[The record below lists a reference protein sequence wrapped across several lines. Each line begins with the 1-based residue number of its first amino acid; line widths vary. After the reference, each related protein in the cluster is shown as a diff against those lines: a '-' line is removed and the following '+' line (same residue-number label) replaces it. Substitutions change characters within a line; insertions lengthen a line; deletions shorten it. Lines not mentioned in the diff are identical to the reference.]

1 MFRIFS
7 WRRKQHEWR
16 LVGTALNYMPH
27 GFCMF
32 GPDKR
37 LVLCNDEYANMYR
50 LPPELRKPG
59 TTHDEIIAHRVQSG
73 LLNGEKNKN
82 AVEKKISELGT
93 LSSIK
98 VSRRIDKLN
107 DGRLICVTRG
117 PMPEGGWV
125 ATHEDVSERLR
136 LEDQR
141 DHMVSQEQRRISID
155 EAITTFRN
163 RVEAKFK
170 SATDHATALRSTA
183 SKLFASSRQTA
194 DRAEDAAKFSD
205 DASTNVGFAASATT
219 ELTSSIAEISSHL
232 ERTNSLVGMAS
243 GEAGATNQEI
253 ADLAKSAE
261 KIGLVVKLIQA
272 VAAQTNLL
280 ALNATIEAARAGE
293 AGRGFAV
300 VASEVKSLAVQ
311 TAKATEE
318 IANQVAAVQA
328 GTGAAIEAV
337 SRINTRMQQIG
348 EFTSAAAKSAQ
359 EQHAATEEISGNVN
373 RAAEG
378 TQSIV
383 ALLGELSGAAD
394 ETQGSAETVLAASE
408 AVSAIAKD
416 MRNEIADFLHKVA
429 AQPQSAR
436 P

>member
-1 MFRIFS
+1 MYRFFS
-7 WRRKQHEWR
+7 WRKKQHEWR
-16 LVGTALNYMPH
+16 LATALNYMPH

-59 TTHDEIIAHRVQSG
+59 TTHDAIIAHRVQSG
-73 LLNGEKNKN
+73 LLNGEKNKT

-93 LSSIK
+93 LSSTK

-141 DHMVSQEQRRISID
+141 DHMASQEQRRIAID
-155 EAITTFRN
+155 GAISAFRN
-163 RVEAKFK
+163 SVETKFK
-170 SATDHATALRSTA
+170 SAADHATALRSTA
-183 SKLFASSRQTA
+183 NTLFASSRKTA
-194 DRAEDAAKFSD
+194 GHAEDAAKFSD

-232 ERTNSLVGMAS
+232 ERTNDLVGKAS
-243 GEAGATNQEI
+243 GETGATNREI
-253 ADLAKSAE
+253 IDLAKSAE

-318 IANQVAAVQA
+318 IASQVAGVQA
-328 GTGAAIEAV
+328 GTGTAIEAV
-337 SRINTRMQQIG
+337 SRINARMQQIG

-359 EQHAATEEISGNVN
+359 EQHVATEEISGNVN
-373 RAAEG
+373 RAADG
-378 TQSIV
+378 TRSIV
-383 ALLGELSGAAD
+383 ALLSELSGAAG
-394 ETQGSAETVLAASE
+394 ETRGSAETVLAASE
-408 AVSAIAKD
+408 AVAAIAED
-416 MRNEIADFLHKVA
+416 MRKEIEEFLRKVA
-429 AQPQSAR
+429 A
-436 P
+436 